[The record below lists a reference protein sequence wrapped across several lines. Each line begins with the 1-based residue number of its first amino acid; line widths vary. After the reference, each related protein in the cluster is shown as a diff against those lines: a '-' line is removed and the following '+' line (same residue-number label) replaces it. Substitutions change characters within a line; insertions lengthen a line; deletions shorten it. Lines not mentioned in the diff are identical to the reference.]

1 MAARA
6 ARVDGEYRR
15 HAQRL
20 DQAHSPGMTTPI
32 ADRLRQYGEV
42 RGLAHGAYAEASP
55 DVHHLTSALADSIA
69 RRVWRSWGAASVT
82 EARAFVITRLRR
94 IIGVTGARAMAR
106 HFLRR
111 LPFVGLSRADM
122 DRRRRDMAARAIAR
136 RQGHTGVDGL
146 RAEDFHPA
154 PLARGE

>member
-1 MAARA
+1 MS
-6 ARVDGEYRR
+6 DGG
-15 HAQRL
+15 
-20 DQAHSPGMTTPI
+20 S
-32 ADRLRQYGEV
+32 RLR
-42 RGLAHGAYAEASP
+42 S
-55 DVHHLTSALADSIA
+55 
-69 RRVWRSWGAASVT
+69 
-82 EARAFVITRLRR
+82 FVITRLRR

-136 RQGHTGVDGL
+136 REGHTGVDGL

>member
-1 MAARA
+1 MACALPVIDAIHGSGA
-6 ARVDGEYRR
+6 A
-15 HAQRL
+15 
-20 DQAHSPGMTTPI
+20 
-32 ADRLRQYGEV
+32 
-42 RGLAHGAYAEASP
+42 
-55 DVHHLTSALADSIA
+55 HHTA
-69 RRVWRSWGAASVT
+69 RRLNEAGQQELKRLANGEGATST
-82 EARAFVITRLRR
+82 LRR

>member
-1 MAARA
+1 
-6 ARVDGEYRR
+6 
-15 HAQRL
+15 
-20 DQAHSPGMTTPI
+20 MTCH
-32 ADRLRQYGEV
+32 R
-42 RGLAHGAYAEASP
+42 
-55 DVHHLTSALADSIA
+55 HLTRHSRRGTPSLSTMPSSRAPIA

>member
-1 MAARA
+1 
-6 ARVDGEYRR
+6 
-15 HAQRL
+15 
-20 DQAHSPGMTTPI
+20 MTTPI

-42 RGLAHGAYAEASP
+42 RGLTHGAYAEASP

-122 DRRRRDMAARAIAR
+122 DRRRRDMRRARDRAALGPHGR
-136 RQGHTGVDGL
+136 R
-146 RAEDFHPA
+146 RP
-154 PLARGE
+154 ARGGLPPCPTRPWRVSVQGGVTATRRGLGSDDADL

>member
-1 MAARA
+1 
-6 ARVDGEYRR
+6 
-15 HAQRL
+15 
-20 DQAHSPGMTTPI
+20 
-32 ADRLRQYGEV
+32 
-42 RGLAHGAYAEASP
+42 
-55 DVHHLTSALADSIA
+55 
-69 RRVWRSWGAASVT
+69 
-82 EARAFVITRLRR
+82 
-94 IIGVTGARAMAR
+94 MAR

-154 PLARGE
+154 PLARGERPGQGDVLSVRVGPL

>member
-1 MAARA
+1 MC
-6 ARVDGEYRR
+6 G
-15 HAQRL
+15 
-20 DQAHSPGMTTPI
+20 STP
-32 ADRLRQYGEV
+32 
-42 RGLAHGAYAEASP
+42 
-55 DVHHLTSALADSIA
+55 ALADSIA
-69 RRVWRSWGAASVT
+69 RRVWRSWGAASVSDGGS
-82 EARAFVITRLRR
+82 RLRSFVITRLRR